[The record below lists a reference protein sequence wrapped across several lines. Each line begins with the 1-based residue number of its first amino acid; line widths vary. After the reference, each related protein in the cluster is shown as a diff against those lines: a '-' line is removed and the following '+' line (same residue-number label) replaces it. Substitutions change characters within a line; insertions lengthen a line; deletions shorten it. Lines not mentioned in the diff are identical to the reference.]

1 MPLRKSIV
9 ANVLSMEPE
18 DVETRASAYL
28 FQINSKIYSEA
39 LSKIYIMYG
48 KV

>member
-1 MPLRKSIV
+1 MPLRKSIFG
-9 ANVLSMEPE
+9 NVLPMEPE

-28 FQINSKIYSEA
+28 FQINSKIYLEA
-39 LSKIYIMYG
+39 LSEIYIMYG